1 MFCSARIYIFKSST
15 NTFEPRKCRFQGKH
29 LIGMLPVC
37 GIHFKRYGTGKK
49 WWGFHDEKDITLLPA
64 QMKDCDPW
72 MYYGKEMLL
81 ADDILYD

>member
-1 MFCSARIYIFKSST
+1 
-15 NTFEPRKCRFQGKH
+15 
-29 LIGMLPVC
+29 MLPVC